1 MTLGPPKGKPTWFVS
16 IDPEHEPDREGG
28 GNLLRRLC
36 SNVLTLLLIVLLL
49 QTNLAWAAAL
59 PKLVYTLPP
68 AQLEQARSLYHW
80 RTALD
85 FGSTLWGL
93 LVLLA
98 VLNFRWAAGLGE
110 WAASVT
116 HKPWLQGL
124 CFAPLILL
132 LLSLLHLPLAILG
145 HHISLSY
152 GQSVQGWGSW
162 FIDWGKALLLDL
174 LSGTVVLSVLFA
186 LIRNSP
192 RWWLWLWLVSLP
204 MQLLVVFVLPLV
216 VDPLFNHFEP
226 LAQTQP
232 ALVQQLERVV
242 ARTGVSIPPSRMFL
256 MKASEKYTSSN
267 AYVTGFGSSQRV
279 VVWDNTIKS
288 SPPDET
294 LLVFGHELGHYVLR
308 HIERGLAMG
317 AAISLVFL
325 WIGSQLARFLVRR
338 YGARWHIASL
348 EDWAATAVLLLVLAI
363 LSFLAE
369 PIGNSISRMQ
379 EHQADVFG
387 IEVVHGIVADP
398 QKVDAESFQ
407 RLGEQS
413 LEYPYPSPFVVFWTY
428 THPPIA
434 EREAFAASYDPWQPG
449 GHPRYFSK

>member
-1 MTLGPPKGKPTWFVS
+1 MAFLYTHVA
-16 IDPEHEPDREGG
+16 
-28 GNLLRRLC
+28 C
-36 SNVLTLLLIVLLL
+36 
-49 QTNLAWAAAL
+49 AAGI
-59 PKLVYTLPP
+59 PKLMYTLPP
-68 AQLEQARSLYHW
+68 GQLDRARSLYYW

-98 VLNFRWAAGLGE
+98 VLNFRWASDLGA

-116 HKPWLQGL
+116 RKPWLQGL
-124 CFAPLILL
+124 CFAPMILL
-132 LLSLLHLPLAILG
+132 LLSLPHLPLAILG

-152 GQSVQGWGSW
+152 GQSIQGWGSW
-162 FIDWGKALLLDL
+162 FLDWSKARMLDL
-174 LSGTVVLSVLFA
+174 VCETVVLLLLFA
-186 LIRNSP
+186 LIRNSR

-216 VDPLFNHFEP
+216 VDPMFNHFEP
-226 LAQTQP
+226 LAQTHP
-232 ALVQQLERVV
+232 VLVQQLERVV
-242 ARTGVSIPPSRMFL
+242 SKTGVSIPPSRMFL

-279 VVWDNTIKS
+279 VVWDTTIKS
-288 SPPDET
+288 SPQDEI
-294 LLVFGHELGHYVLR
+294 LLVFGHELGHYVLH
-308 HIERGLAMG
+308 HIERGLAIG
-317 AAISLVFL
+317 ATLSLFFV
-325 WIGSQLARFLVRR
+325 WIGSHLARFLVWR
-338 YGARWHIASL
+338 YGPRWHIASL
-348 EDWAATAVLLLVLAI
+348 EDWAATGVLLLVLSI
-363 LSFLAE
+363 LSLVAE

-379 EHQADVFG
+379 EHQADIFG
-387 IEVVHGIVADP
+387 IEVVHGIIADP

-413 LEYPYPSPFVVFWTY
+413 LDYPSPSPFVVFWTY

-434 EREAFAASYDPWQPG
+434 DREAFAASYDPWQPG

>member
-1 MTLGPPKGKPTWFVS
+1 LK
-16 IDPEHEPDREGG
+16 
-28 GNLLRRLC
+28 RLY
-36 SNVLTLLLIVLLL
+36 SNVLTLLVIILLL
-49 QTNLAWAAAL
+49 RTNLAWAAAV
-59 PKLVYTLPP
+59 PKLVYTLSPD
-68 AQLEQARSLYHW
+68 QLERARSLYHW

-85 FGSTLWGL
+85 FGSTVWSL

-110 WAASVT
+110 WAGSVT
-116 HKPWLQGL
+116 YKPWLQGF
-124 CFAPLILL
+124 CFAPAILL
-132 LLSLLHLPLAILG
+132 VLSLLHLPLAILG

-162 FIDWGKALLLDL
+162 FVDWGKAVMLDL
-174 LSGTVVLSVLFA
+174 LAGTVVLAVLFA
-186 LIRNSP
+186 LIRNSS

-204 MQLLVVFVLPLV
+204 MQLVVVFVLPLV
-216 VDPLFNHFEP
+216 IDPLFNHFEP

-232 ALVQQLERVV
+232 ALVEQLERVV

-256 MKASEKYTSSN
+256 MRASEKYTSSN
-267 AYVTGFGSSQRV
+267 AYVTGFGASRRV

-294 LLVFGHELGHYVLR
+294 LLVFGHELGHYVLH
-308 HIERGLAMG
+308 HIERGLVMG
-317 AAISLVFL
+317 AAISLFFL
-325 WIGSQLARFLVRR
+325 WIGSHLARFLVRR
-338 YGARWHIASL
+338 YGARWHIVSL

-413 LEYPYPSPFVVFWTY
+413 LEYPYPSPFVVVWTY
-428 THPPIA
+428 THPTNA
-434 EREAFAASYDPWQPG
+434 AREAFATNYDPWQPG

>member
-1 MTLGPPKGKPTWFVS
+1 LK
-16 IDPEHEPDREGG
+16 
-28 GNLLRRLC
+28 RLYA
-36 SNVLTLLLIVLLL
+36 SVLTLLVIVLLL
-49 QTNLAWAAAL
+49 RTNLAWAALL
-59 PKLVYTLPP
+59 PKLVYTLSPG
-68 AQLEQARSLYHW
+68 QLEGARSLYHW

-98 VLNFRWAAGLGE
+98 VLNFRWAAGLGV

-124 CFAPLILL
+124 CFAPAILL
-132 LLSLLHLPLAILG
+132 LLSLLHLPLAVLG
-145 HHISLSY
+145 HHISLNY

-162 FIDWGKALLLDL
+162 FIDRSKAVMLNL
-174 LSGTVVLSVLFA
+174 LSGTVVLAVLFA
-186 LIRNSP
+186 LIRKSA

-216 VDPLFNHFEP
+216 IDPLFNHFEP

-267 AYVTGFGSSQRV
+267 AYVTGFGSSRRV

-294 LLVFGHELGHYVLR
+294 LMVFGHELGHYVLH

-317 AAISLVFL
+317 AAISLFFL
-325 WIGSQLARFLVRR
+325 WVGSHLARFLVRR
-338 YGARWHIASL
+338 YGARWHIVSL

-363 LSFLAE
+363 LSFVAE
-369 PIGNSISRMQ
+369 PIGNSISRRL

-387 IEVVHGIVADP
+387 SEVVHGIVADP

-407 RLGEQS
+407 QLGEQS
-413 LEYPYPSPFVVFWTY
+413 LEYPYPSPLVVFWTY

-449 GHPRYFSK
+449 GHPQYFSK